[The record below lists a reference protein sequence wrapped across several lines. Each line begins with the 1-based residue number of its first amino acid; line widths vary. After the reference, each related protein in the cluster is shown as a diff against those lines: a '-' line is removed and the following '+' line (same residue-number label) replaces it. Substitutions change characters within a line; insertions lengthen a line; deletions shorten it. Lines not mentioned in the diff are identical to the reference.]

1 MRIRTI
7 VLAALSV
14 SVLVGGAWYAS
25 LDQETRGLL
34 KALPTNAD
42 VLSWEQDQRH
52 AAFRAMDRLPL
63 LAKAAVV
70 TPSPSPMPLPAG
82 DPLVIPGLD
91 QYLQAQGT
99 AGLVVIQDGKV
110 RLERYGQDFDSKGR
124 WTSFSVAKSFTST
137 LVGAAVQDGSIR
149 SLEDKVSEYIPDLRG
164 SAYDD
169 VTIRQLLTMSS
180 GVHWN
185 EDYEDPQ
192 ADVAKFNNAKPDAG
206 VDATVSY
213 MRKLPRA
220 HPPGEVWHYNT
231 GETNLIGV
239 LVSSATGKPLAQYL
253 QEKIWHPAGMEAE
266 ATWLQGKTGHEIAG
280 CCLQAATRD
289 FARFG
294 LFVLANGQANGV
306 QVVPVDWFSQATRKQ
321 KDIGEAGRGYGFQWW
336 TYDDGAVAAQGIFGQ
351 GIFIDSSRR
360 LVIAS
365 NSNWSRATLGPE
377 PKAREAFYAQ
387 VRALVD
393 VEAESVAAPKSTGA
407 ATAFFDGLKP
417 LCGKTFEGKI
427 VADQPPPAADDP
439 FVGKRLLMHVRDC
452 EAREVRIP
460 FTVGEDRSRTWIISR
475 TESGLR
481 LKHDHR
487 HADGTPDDLTMY
499 GGETLSSGTARR
511 QSFPSDAE
519 TVALFTKQ
527 DRLISVPNVWSLE
540 LNDTRTFV
548 YELRRPS
555 GRLFR
560 VEFDLTRP
568 VAQAP

>member
-1 MRIRTI
+1 MRIRTV
-7 VLAALSV
+7 VLALLSV
-14 SVLVGGAWYAS
+14 SALAGGAWYAS
-25 LDQETRGLL
+25 LDRETRGLL

-42 VLSWEQDQRH
+42 VLSWEPDQRH

-70 TPSPSPMPLPAG
+70 TPSPTPMPLPVG
-82 DPLVIPGLD
+82 EPLVIPGLD
-91 QYLQAQGT
+91 QYLQTQGT
-99 AGLVVIQDGKV
+99 AGLVIIQDGKV
-110 RLERYGQDFDSKGR
+110 RLERYGQEFDSRGR

-137 LVGAAVQDGSIR
+137 LVGAALQDGSIR

-180 GVHWN
+180 GVRWN

-192 ADVAKFNNAKPDAG
+192 ADVAKFNNAKPDSG

-253 QEKIWHPAGMEAE
+253 QEKIWHPAGMEAQ

-294 LFVLANGQANGV
+294 LFVLANGRANGV
-306 QVVPVDWFSQATRKQ
+306 QVVPADWFDQATRKQ
-321 KDIGEAGRGYGFQWW
+321 KEIGEPGRGYGFQWW

-351 GIFIDSSRR
+351 GIFIDPSRR

-393 VEAESVAAPKSTGA
+393 VEAESVAEPKSTEA
-407 ATAFFDGLKP
+407 AAAFFNGLKR

-427 VADQPPPAADDP
+427 VVDQPSPTADDP

-452 EAREVRIP
+452 GARELRIP
-460 FTVGEDRSRTWIISR
+460 FIVGEDRSRTWIVSR
-475 TESGLR
+475 TEAGLR

-499 GGETLSSGTARR
+499 GGDTLSVGTVRR

-519 TVALFTKQ
+519 TVALFTKH
-527 DRLISVPNVWSLE
+527 DRVVSVPNIWSLE
-540 LNDTRTFV
+540 LNDARTLV

-568 VAQAP
+568 VTHAP